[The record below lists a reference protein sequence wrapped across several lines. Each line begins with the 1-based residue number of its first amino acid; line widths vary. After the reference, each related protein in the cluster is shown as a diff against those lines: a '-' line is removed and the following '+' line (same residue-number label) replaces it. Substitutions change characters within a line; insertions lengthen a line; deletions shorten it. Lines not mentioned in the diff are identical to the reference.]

1 METDGSLGPQE
12 VVMQG
17 LAELQS
23 KLAQIV
29 LGLKKTEPE
38 MLPGE
43 RVDEAQGA
51 PADSWGASGGGWGG
65 GDGGGGGNTGWGS
78 SSPNRAGGA
87 SAWGSGGGWSSPA
100 APAAAGWNV

>member
-1 METDGSLGPQE
+1 
-12 VVMQG
+12 MQG

-65 GDGGGGGNTGWGS
+65 GDGGGGGNTSGWGS